1 MGFESNKELASKNG
15 KKSKRGE
22 AKLTKDVKEM
32 VKELTEQLYSDVTSN
47 IKELDTNQKAQLLVK
62 LIDYQLPKLKAIES
76 RTDNTGNIIID
87 LGPGLV
93 EPGKQINNKETPF
106 ERIRRVN
113 NLSPEK
119 KEAYDR
125 LTTTGEIIPSDF
137 THGDKFFDKTTEESQ
152 KEEPPTPVLKQK
164 KDAKINKPST
174 DNNDSNS
181 NNTTSSNNDT
191 NNDKNRYGNYIVM

>member
-87 LGPGLV
+87 LGGGLV
-93 EPGKQINNKETPF
+93 EPITGVRIINDETPF

-113 NLSPEK
+113 NLEPEK

-125 LTTTGEIIPSDF
+125 LTTTGEILPSDF
-137 THGDKFFDKTTEESQ
+137 THGVKFYDTPKEDPSKEAPDK
-152 KEEPPTPVLKQK
+152 KQK
-164 KDAKINKPST
+164 KDVKINKPSE
-174 DNNDSNS
+174 DNNKPSDTDTTG
-181 NNTTSSNNDT
+181 NTNISS
-191 NNDKNRYGNYIVM
+191 DKNRYGNYILM